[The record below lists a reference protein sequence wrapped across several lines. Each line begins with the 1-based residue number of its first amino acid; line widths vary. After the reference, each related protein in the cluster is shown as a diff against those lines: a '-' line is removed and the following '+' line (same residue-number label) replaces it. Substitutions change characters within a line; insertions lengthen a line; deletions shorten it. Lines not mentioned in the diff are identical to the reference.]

1 MKKFIISMAAIL
13 FLMGAGQA
21 LAQSAQDQSAAPDQP
36 TVEEQQQ
43 QQASGPEDPGG
54 VDPAQD
60 QGPDRAPNQAQDQSN
75 GGQADQGQADQAQ
88 PGVAR
93 VSMIH
98 GDVST
103 QRGDNGDWVA
113 VTLNTPI
120 SNGDRVSTGNGSRA
134 ELQLD
139 ATNILR
145 LSDNASAKV
154 ASLYRNQIQLQVGQG
169 LVTYNVLNGSEA
181 SSEIDTPN
189 VAVHPAGAGEYRI
202 QVNSS
207 SETVITI
214 RRGAADVTTPQGSTR
229 VIEGQ
234 SITVQGTDNPQYQV
248 HNAPARD

>member
-60 QGPDRAPNQAQDQSN
+60 QGPDRTPGQAQDQSN
-75 GGQADQGQADQAQ
+75 SGQADQAQ

-120 SNGDRVSTGNGSRA
+120 SNGDR
-134 ELQLD
+134 
-139 ATNILR
+139 
-145 LSDNASAKV
+145 
-154 ASLYRNQIQLQVGQG
+154 
-169 LVTYNVLNGSEA
+169 
-181 SSEIDTPN
+181 
-189 VAVHPAGAGEYRI
+189 
-202 QVNSS
+202 
-207 SETVITI
+207 
-214 RRGAADVTTPQGSTR
+214 
-229 VIEGQ
+229 
-234 SITVQGTDNPQYQV
+234 
-248 HNAPARD
+248 